1 MNGQGLRLPTRSRQ
15 DLSARINYLAEA
27 GHLTRAPELHSIR
40 KRRNQ
45 LAHESDIQAT
55 WEELDKAV
63 TPVHDELQHLALV
76 GTRPRY
82 KAFAERSALKKTT
95 RPDALYERT
104 YTFGVR
110 RESNPVIEMSWTEWI
125 LKD

>member
-1 MNGQGLRLPTRSRQ
+1 MNGLGLRLPTRSRQ

-27 GHLTRAPELHSIR
+27 GHLNRAPELHSIR

-63 TPVHDELQHLALV
+63 TFVHDELQHLALV

-82 KAFAERSALKKTT
+82 EAFAERSALKKTT
-95 RPDALYERT
+95 RPDSLYERT

-110 RESNPVIEMSWTEWI
+110 RDSNPVIEISWTE
-125 LKD
+125 